1 MITIYHNPR
10 CSKSRETLALV
21 QAHADETQIPLQ
33 VIDYQKTPLS
43 FKELQGLLAALGNA
57 DAGGEIND
65 DIQTMLRNNEA
76 EYASLNLAGA
86 DAATGLTAIAAHPH
100 LLQRPI
106 VTYQNKAAIGRPP
119 EHVLTLF
126 KKA

>member
-21 QAHADETQIPLQ
+21 QALADEQHLSLQ

-43 FKELQGLLAALGNA
+43 YTELQSLLLAL
-57 DAGGEIND
+57 DSSDVQMI
-65 DIQTMLRNNEA
+65 LRNNEDA
-76 EYASLNLAGA
+76 YASLNLADA
-86 DAATGLTAIAAHPH
+86 DNATALQAIAAHPK

-119 EHVLTLF
+119 EHVLSLF

>member
-21 QAHADETQIPLQ
+21 QAHADESQLDLQ
-33 VIDYQKTPLS
+33 VIDYQKTPLN
-43 FKELQGLLAALGNA
+43 FAELQSLLTILDTGDVQA
-57 DAGGEIND
+57 
-65 DIQTMLRNNEA
+65 MLRNNEP
-76 EYASLNLAGA
+76 EYASLKLANA
-86 DAATGLTAIAAHPH
+86 DTATALSAIATHPH

>member
-21 QAHADETQIPLQ
+21 QAHADDAQLALQ
-33 VIDYQKTPLS
+33 VIDYQKTPLNGDES
-43 FKELQGLLAALGNA
+43 HKLWEALGTD
-57 DAGGEIND
+57 DAQVI
-65 DIQTMLRNNEA
+65 LRNNEV
-76 EYASLNLAGA
+76 EYASLRLA
-86 DAATGLTAIAAHPH
+86 DADITAVLSAIVSHPH

>member
-21 QAHADETQIPLQ
+21 QALADERQLSLQ
-33 VIDYQKTPLS
+33 VIDYQKTPLNCL
-43 FKELQGLLAALGNA
+43 ELQILLHELGST
-57 DAGGEIND
+57 DVQMI
-65 DIQTMLRNNEA
+65 LRNNEDD
-76 EYASLNLAGA
+76 YVRLNLVHA
-86 DAATGLTAIAAHPH
+86 DNAIALDAIAAYPR

-106 VTYQNKAAIGRPP
+106 VTYKNKAAIGRPP
-119 EHVLTLF
+119 EHVLSLF

>member
-21 QAHADETQIPLQ
+21 QAHADEVQLALQ
-33 VIDYQKTPLS
+33 VINYQKTPLN
-43 FKELQGLLAALGNA
+43 FDELQNLRAALGT
-57 DAGGEIND
+57 D
-65 DIQTMLRNNEA
+65 DVQVMLRNNEV
-76 EYASLNLAGA
+76 EYASLNLAEA
-86 DAATGLTAIAAHPH
+86 DMTTALSAIASHPH

>member
-10 CSKSRETLALV
+10 CSKSREALELI
-21 QAHADETQIPLQ
+21 QAHADERQLALQ
-33 VIDYQKTPLS
+33 VIDYQKAPLN
-43 FKELQGLLAALGNA
+43 FDELQKLLTALEN
-57 DAGGEIND
+57 END
-65 DIQTMLRNNEA
+65 NGDVQAMLRNNEP
-76 EYASLNLAGA
+76 EYASLKLASA
-86 DAATGLTAIAAHPH
+86 DTATALSAIAAHPH

>member
-21 QAHADETQIPLQ
+21 QAHADERQLTLQ
-33 VIDYQKTPLS
+33 VIDYQKAPLN
-43 FKELQGLLAALGNA
+43 FDELQKLLIALGDGDVQA
-57 DAGGEIND
+57 
-65 DIQTMLRNNEA
+65 MLRNNEP
-76 EYASLNLAGA
+76 EYASLKLVSA
-86 DAATGLTAIAAHPH
+86 DTATALSAIAAHPH

-106 VTYQNKAAIGRPP
+106 VTYQNIAAIGRPP

>member
-21 QAHADETQIPLQ
+21 QSYADDTQIPLQ
-33 VIDYQKTPLS
+33 VIDYQKTPLN
-43 FKELQGLLAALGNA
+43 FGELQDLLAALGASNA
-57 DAGGEIND
+57 QA
-65 DIQTMLRNNEA
+65 MLRNNED
-76 EYASLNLAGA
+76 EYTNLNLATA
-86 DAATGLTAIAAHPH
+86 DVATALSAIAAHPH

-119 EHVLTLF
+119 EHVLSLF

>member
-1 MITIYHNPR
+1 MITIYHNPH

-21 QAHADETQIPLQ
+21 QAHAGNAQLALQ
-33 VIDYQKTPLS
+33 VIDYQKTPLHVN
-43 FKELQGLLAALGNA
+43 ELHKLWEALGT
-57 DAGGEIND
+57 D
-65 DIQTMLRNNEA
+65 DIQVMLRNNEV
-76 EYASLNLAGA
+76 EYASLHLAKA
-86 DAATGLTAIAAHPH
+86 DITTVFSAIVSHPH

>member
-21 QAHADETQIPLQ
+21 QAHADDNQLALQ
-33 VIDYQKTPLS
+33 VIDYQKTPLN
-43 FKELQGLLAALGNA
+43 FAELQSLLTALGT
-57 DAGGEIND
+57 D
-65 DIQTMLRNNEA
+65 DVQAMLRNNEP
-76 EYASLNLAGA
+76 EYASLDLATA
-86 DAATGLTAIAAHPH
+86 DVTSALSAVAAHPH

-119 EHVLTLF
+119 EHVLSLF

>member
-21 QAHADETQIPLQ
+21 QAHADQTQIPVQ
-33 VIDYQKTPLS
+33 IIDYQKTPLN
-43 FKELQGLLAALGNA
+43 FDELQDLLAALGNG
-57 DAGGEIND
+57 DAGGD
-65 DIQTMLRNNEA
+65 VQAMLRNNEA
-76 EYASLNLAGA
+76 EYASLNLATA
-86 DAATGLTAIAAHPH
+86 DTATALSAIAAHPH

-119 EHVLTLF
+119 EHVLSLF

>member
-21 QAHADETQIPLQ
+21 QSYADQAQLNLQ
-33 VIDYQKTPLS
+33 VIDYQKTPLN
-43 FKELQGLLAALGNA
+43 FDELQKLLTALGT
-57 DAGGEIND
+57 GD
-65 DIQTMLRNNEA
+65 DNGDVQAMLRNNEP
-76 EYASLNLAGA
+76 EYASLNLATA
-86 DAATGLTAIAAHPH
+86 DTASALSAIAAHPH

-106 VTYQNKAAIGRPP
+106 VSYQNNAAIGRPP
-119 EHVLTLF
+119 EHVLSLF